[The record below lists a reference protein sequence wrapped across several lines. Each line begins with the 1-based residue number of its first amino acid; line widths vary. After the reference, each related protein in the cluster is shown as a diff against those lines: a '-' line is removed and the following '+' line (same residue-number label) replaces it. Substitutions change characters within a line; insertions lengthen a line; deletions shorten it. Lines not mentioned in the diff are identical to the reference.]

1 MIICKTPREIEIMR
15 RAGKIV
21 ALTHEE
27 LKKNIKPGVTTKQL
41 DMIVEKTIKSHGA
54 MASFKG
60 YQGFPASACISV
72 NEELVHGIPKNRV
85 LKDGDIVTIDIGAK
99 YKGYHGDS
107 AWTYPVGS
115 ISDDAQKL
123 LNVTEKS
130 LYIGLEQAVLG
141 NRVTDISHAIQTYV
155 EEEGFSIVRDYSG
168 HGIGQNLHEDPSIL
182 NYGLP
187 GKGARLKSGMV
198 LAIEPMV
205 NIGKR
210 YVKTL
215 SDKWTVVTRDK
226 SLCAHFE
233 HTIVVK
239 DDGTYDILTTL

>member
-15 RAGKIV
+15 HAGKIV

-27 LKKNIKPGVTTKQL
+27 LKKHIKPGVTTKQL

-54 MASFKG
+54 TASFKG
-60 YQGFPASACISV
+60 YNGFPGSSCISI
-72 NEELVHGIPKNRV
+72 NEELVHGIPKDRV
-85 LKDGDIVTIDIGAK
+85 LKDGDIVSIDIGAN

-107 AWTYPVGS
+107 AWTYPVGDVS
-115 ISDDAQKL
+115 EDAKRL
-123 LNVTEKS
+123 LDVTEKS
-130 LYIGLEQAVLG
+130 LFVGLEQAVLG
-141 NRVTDISHAIQTYV
+141 NRVTDISHAIQAYV
-155 EEEGFSIVRDYSG
+155 EEQGLEVVRDYSG

-205 NIGKR
+205 NMGKHH
-210 YVKTL
+210 VKVL
-215 SDKWTVVTRDK
+215 SDDWTVVTSDG

-233 HTIVVK
+233 HTVVVK